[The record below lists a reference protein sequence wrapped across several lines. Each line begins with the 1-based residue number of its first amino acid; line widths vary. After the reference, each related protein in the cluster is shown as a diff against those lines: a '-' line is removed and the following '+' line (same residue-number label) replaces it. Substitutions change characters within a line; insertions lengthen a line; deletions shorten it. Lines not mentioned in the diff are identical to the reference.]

1 MDSARRAPGGRGRLD
16 DAPRLV
22 VAVVPD
28 ARVDRPSAVCRASN
42 SCAVGRDDRGCR
54 SPRRSHRARQGPAA
68 RTPPPVGLL
77 SIYRGAYPAAAIII
91 NTTDRLLYLVPGNS
105 LALRYGIGV
114 GCVGF
119 QWGGVHVITRK
130 PKWSD
135 WTPPPEMIARQ
146 PSPSRFLAGRP
157 DDPLGPRAL
166 FNISAKPSIGSTAPM
181 RRARTVA
188 RSRPAIFAW

>member
-1 MDSARRAPGGRGRLD
+1 MSIPASITPRATGTCRENSA
-16 DAPRLV
+16 
-22 VAVVPD
+22 
-28 ARVDRPSAVCRASN
+28 AS
-42 SCAVGRDDRGCR
+42 R
-54 SPRRSHRARQGPAA
+54 SSIY
-68 RTPPPVGLL
+68 LSIYL

-114 GCVGF
+114 GRVGF

-130 PKWSD
+130 AKWPD